1 MDEPETIEPQYVEIK
16 KEYEIKVDDN
26 KIRIE
31 INNNEIIFSL
41 IIDLSFNKYI
51 KRFKIDEFKEK
62 FEFSKNSD
70 INDIY
75 NYLINVEYEI
85 NEKEKKIIFGFGKY
99 WKEIKLEEEIRLTN
113 EEMIKELIFEIKYM
127 KKEKYE
133 LEKQVYELDNI
144 VNKDKYKNEIN
155 LIYNTN
161 EEGECQIFGDKFV
174 EKNNNNIE
182 LNING
187 DKSKL
192 ISKYK
197 LKKGDNNIKMIIKN
211 KIKDLRYMF
220 YSCTNLKNIEEL
232 KYLNVKYCTNFSR
245 MFYDCSSLNDIKPLE
260 KWNVSNGTNFS
271 YMFGGCSSLN
281 DIKSL
286 EKWNVSNGTNFSYM
300 FSGCSSL
307 NDIKPLEKW
316 DVSNGTNFSWMFNEC
331 SSLNDI
337 KPLEKWNVSNGTNFS
352 CMFSYCSSLNDIK
365 PLKKWNLKENNFKS
379 MFKWS

>member
-62 FEFSKNSD
+62 FEVSKNAD

-75 NYLINVEYEI
+75 NYLINFEYEI
-85 NEKEKKIIFGFGKY
+85 NEKEKKIIFGFGEY

-113 EEMIKELIFEIKYM
+113 EEIIKELIFEIKYM

-144 VNKDKYKNEIN
+144 VNKYKNEIN

-161 EEGECQIFGDKFV
+161 KEGEYRIFGDKFV
-174 EKNNNNIE
+174 EMNNNNID

-197 LKKGDNNIKMIIKN
+197 LKKGENNIILIIKN
-211 KIKDLRYMF
+211 KIKDLSHMF
-220 YSCTNLKNIEEL
+220 NTCKNLQNINEL
-232 KYLNVKYCTNFSR
+232 KYLNTKYCTNFSF
-245 MFYDCSSLNDIKPLE
+245 MFSKCSSLNDIKPLE
-260 KWNVSNGTNFS
+260 NWNVSNGTNFED
-271 YMFGGCSSLN
+271 MF
-281 DIKSL
+281 D
-286 EKWNVSNGTNFSYM
+286 
-300 FSGCSSL
+300 
-307 NDIKPLEKW
+307 
-316 DVSNGTNFSWMFNEC
+316 
-331 SSLNDI
+331 
-337 KPLEKWNVSNGTNFS
+337 
-352 CMFSYCSSLNDIK
+352 
-365 PLKKWNLKENNFKS
+365 
-379 MFKWS
+379 